1 MTYTVNRKVA
11 TSNVA
16 SAAASFFVS
25 RISQEMK
32 VEIELDPNGGIV
44 DSVKFTAVVGSKF
57 GELPAATGNGD
68 KLFAGWFNADGV
80 QVTAESIVSSATM
93 RLQAKWADSA
103 TVTFVPNG
111 GTLSGAT
118 SIKAYVGFP
127 LSASGVEFPS
137 ATGTEDKPYLKMW
150 STAAEGGERITP
162 DTIYDGSYTT
172 IYAQY
177 VNATFSVELK
187 PSGTE
192 YRWEL
197 ATSVPNPD
205 ASLYD
210 GVYQSTNK
218 GMDDTT
224 ARMRITFLGY
234 SNFRVYIRSYAESNY
249 DYTIASQ
256 LDAAGVTESN
266 AKATTKGNQKG
277 GTDIGSYTL
286 VEYPNDGGEHFIEVG
301 YRKDSSDA
309 DNDDRGYVLIG
320 KEVL

>member
-11 TSNVA
+11 TPNIA
-16 SAAASFFVS
+16 SAAVSFFVS
-25 RISQEMK
+25 RIPQEMK
-32 VEIELDPNGGIV
+32 VEVELDPNGGTV
-44 DSVKFTAVVGSKF
+44 DFVKFTAVVGSKI

-80 QVTAESIVSSATM
+80 QVTAESITSSTT
-93 RLQAKWADSA
+93 LKLKAKWVDPVI
-103 TVTFVPNG
+103 VTFAPNG

-127 LSASGVEFPS
+127 LSASGVAFPD

-150 STAAEGGERITP
+150 STAAGARITP

-177 VNATFSVELK
+177 VNATFSVELN
-187 PSGTE
+187 PSNAE
-192 YRWEL
+192 YGWEP
-197 ATSVPNPD
+197 AISVPNPD
-205 ASLYD
+205 ASLYE

-218 GMDDTT
+218 GMDSTI
-224 ARMRITFLGY
+224 ARRRITFLGY
-234 SNFRVYIRSYAESNY
+234 SNFRVYIRSYAESSY
-249 DYTIASQ
+249 DYAIASQ

-301 YRKDSSDA
+301 YRKDSSEA
-309 DNDDRGYVLIG
+309 NNDDRGYVLIG
-320 KEVL
+320 KEVM